1 MLNTNAEAVM
11 RAKHRRSE
19 ANEVRFLVAIL
30 FVWFFIAAAGKRVL
44 SLFGSRPSGSRRP
57 SCFEEAK
64 RSAYSVIPY
73 VLMQ

>member
-1 MLNTNAEAVM
+1 MLNTNAEAIT
-11 RAKHRRSE
+11 RSKHRRSE

-30 FVWFFIAAAGKRVL
+30 FVWFFVAAACKRVF
-44 SLFGSRPSGSRRP
+44 SLFGSRPAGSRRP

-64 RSAYSVIPY
+64 RSAYSVVPY